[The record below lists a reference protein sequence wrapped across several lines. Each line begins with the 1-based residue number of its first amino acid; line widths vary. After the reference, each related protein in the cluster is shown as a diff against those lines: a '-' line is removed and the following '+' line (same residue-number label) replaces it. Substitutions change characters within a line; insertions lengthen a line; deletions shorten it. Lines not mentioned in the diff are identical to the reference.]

1 MAQQTVF
8 ASELDD
14 VHGQADAASHV
25 ACEQAERSEED
36 ACRKAVGV
44 TLPLSELSVGAHAII
59 ARMKANPQI
68 CYLQCMGFT
77 AGAHVEKV
85 RRISGGALSVYRV
98 EDADVALR
106 REAAA
111 MISVRMEG

>member
-1 MAQQTVF
+1 MAQQSVLP
-8 ASELDD
+8 SELEDD
-14 VHGQADAASHV
+14 VHGAHQHEVCGQEAHR
-25 ACEQAERSEED
+25 QED

-44 TLPLSELSVGAHAII
+44 TLPLSELAVGAHAQI

-77 AGAHVEKV
+77 PGAHVEMI